1 MKFCRLLLF
10 AALAV
15 FMITGTGCLSTSPS
29 ATPGPAA
36 EEIAPAPS
44 PVSLPP
50 STPLPPPPAPAKK
63 SPASYGK
70 VSPYF
75 TQNQG
80 QLRNGDQVKF
90 YIKGSKG
97 TVYLTDREIVY
108 DFLKEIP
115 GPTPGED
122 EKKEGP
128 PRDREEEAK
137 KSYERLV
144 FRLRFEGADPDVK
157 VSGQKERGGKV
168 NYFIGSKKN
177 WHSNIPI
184 FDEVLYQNIYP
195 GVDLKFFLEGS
206 NPRRIFTLKPGI
218 NPSVIRFGYRGGVDE
233 LSLNPEGGLSIQTRF
248 GIFREKAPEAYQEIN
263 GEQVKRAA
271 SYQLEGEKD
280 LILKIPDFDSRYPL
294 IIK

>member
-1 MKFCRLLLF
+1 MKFFQLLILPVLS
-10 AALAV
+10 ASL
-15 FMITGTGCLSTSPS
+15 ILGTGCGSTPPPS
-29 ATPGPAA
+29 AAPVAPT

-44 PVSLPP
+44 QSPLPP
-50 STPLPPPPAPAKK
+50 STPVPPPPAPPKK
-63 SPASYGK
+63 AASYGK

-80 QLRNGDQVKF
+80 QIRGGDSVKF

-97 TVYLTDREIVY
+97 TVYLTDREVVY

-128 PRDREEEAK
+128 PRDREKEAD
-137 KSYERLV
+137 KSYERMV
-144 FRLRFEGADPDVK
+144 FRLRFEGANPDVK
-157 VSGQKERGGKV
+157 VIGQKERGGKV

-184 FDEVLYQNIYP
+184 FNEVLYQDIYP
-195 GVDLKFFLEGS
+195 GVDLKFYLEGS
-206 NPRRIFTLKPGI
+206 NPRHIFTLKPGV
-218 NPSVIRFGYRGGVDE
+218 NPSVIRLGYTGGVDQ
-233 LSLNPEGGLSIQTRF
+233 LTLNPGGDLSILTRF
-248 GIFREKAPEAYQEIN
+248 GAFPEKAPQAYQEID
-263 GEQVKRAA
+263 GKEVERSA
-271 SYQLEGEKD
+271 SYQLVGEKD
-280 LILKIPDFDSRYPL
+280 VTLKIPDFDSHYPL